1 MWKSMP
7 LVSTV
12 FLASVILVDQVADLP
27 ISVWQQVTLQIA
39 LIVAVI
45 ALWRSNTAKDS
56 LIVKY
61 TELITAS
68 LSSQASSSA
77 ELRKVIEESIT
88 SSRDTIIVL
97 EKLALRIDCLP
108 CTVSDPIDGSRTKI
122 EPSRIRHAGG

>member
-12 FLASVILVDQVADLP
+12 FLATVILVDQVADLP

-39 LIVAVI
+39 LIIAVI

-68 LSSQASSSA
+68 LTSQASSNA
-77 ELRKVIEESIT
+77 ELRKVIEESIN
-88 SSRDTIIVL
+88 SSTGTVIVL
-97 EKLALRIDCLP
+97 EKLALRIDSLP
-108 CTVSDPIDGSRTKI
+108 CTIKDPPSEAHIRID
-122 EPSRIRHAGG
+122 PPRIRHAGG

>member
-1 MWKSMP
+1 MREKWQPMWKSMP

-12 FLASVILVDQVADLP
+12 FLATVVLVDQVADLP

-39 LIVAVI
+39 LIIAVI

-68 LSSQASSSA
+68 LTSQVSSNAD
-77 ELRKVIEESIT
+77 LRKVIEESIN
-88 SSRDTIIVL
+88 SSAETVIVL
-97 EKLALRIDCLP
+97 EKLTL
-108 CTVSDPIDGSRTKI
+108 
-122 EPSRIRHAGG
+122 E